1 MAKRILLRP
10 VITEKSD
17 KLVNKSNKYTFRV
30 EKSVNR
36 LEVKAA
42 VQEMYGVNVLSV
54 NTLIIAGKT
63 KSRST
68 KTSVLRGMT
77 SSYKKAI
84 VQLAEGESIDIFG
97 SSTEQ

>member
-42 VQEMYGVNVLSV
+42 IQEMYGVNVLSV